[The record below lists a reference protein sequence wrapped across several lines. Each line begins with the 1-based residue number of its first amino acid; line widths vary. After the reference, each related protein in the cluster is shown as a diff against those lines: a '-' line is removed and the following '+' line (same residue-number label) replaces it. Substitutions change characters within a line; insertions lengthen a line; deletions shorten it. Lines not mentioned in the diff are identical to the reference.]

1 MATFQ
6 HAGITTTATT
16 ADQVISSFTPTN
28 ATSWKCTTLVAYLTT
43 YSGTESNLGTAK
55 LQSGGTDIFES
66 RIQNTDLDTRPGVIV
81 LPWGKGIT
89 FDGATVVRWITTP
102 AAATS
107 MKWNGSFFGQG

>member
-16 ADQVISSFTPTN
+16 ANQVISSFTPTN

-81 LPWGKGIT
+81 LPWGNGIT
-89 FDGATVVRWITTP
+89 FDGATVVQWITTP